1 MLIRKKKEF
10 VNRFGLKVMFS
21 YQLCSIELDSVDW
34 KLTYKS
40 DMVPPK
46 SIELLLLARRILII
60 RLFNFKSAE
69 TDLWV
74 MRKSH
79 IMLFLVV
86 LLIDIL
92 YVNAS
97 NEYFNN
103 LINTVNKQRKLQ
115 RLTALKIGENNW
127 NFEERG
133 RESQR
138 KVCER
143 EFLETNIFQ
152 RLQQNVTSAQQGWD
166 KWVVKAVGSH
176 SYFQN
181 SRVPVWLSV
190 ALRGFSLPKCFSL
203 VAMSRKQI
211 LAYFVRNINIKFY
224 MPRN

>member
-1 MLIRKKKEF
+1 
-10 VNRFGLKVMFS
+10 
-21 YQLCSIELDSVDW
+21 
-34 KLTYKS
+34 
-40 DMVPPK
+40 
-46 SIELLLLARRILII
+46 
-60 RLFNFKSAE
+60 
-69 TDLWV
+69 
-74 MRKSH
+74 
-79 IMLFLVV
+79 MLFLVV

-152 RLQQNVTSAQQGWD
+152 RLQQNVTSAQQG
-166 KWVVKAVGSH
+166 
-176 SYFQN
+176 
-181 SRVPVWLSV
+181 
-190 ALRGFSLPKCFSL
+190 
-203 VAMSRKQI
+203 
-211 LAYFVRNINIKFY
+211 
-224 MPRN
+224 